1 MEPLASFTDYHPDI
15 CILQYETYRL
25 SYTTTEDTML
35 QCCKSP
41 TDTGNFSNYVVA
53 VSDSKVIVDG
63 SEPLIEPD
71 GVYS

>member
-25 SYTTTEDTML
+25 SYITTEDTML

-41 TDTGNFSNYVVA
+41 TDTGNFGNVVA

-63 SEPLIEPD
+63 SEPHIEPD